1 MPLIERVNFKAIHL
15 IREHLAFGWSA
26 EELVL
31 NHPQLRLGEVYAA
44 LAWYADHAS
53 EVEAVVRESLETA
66 EVGAADAGFARFPA
80 VSGRPARFG
89 DRVSRCRFAC

>member
-66 EVGAADAGFARFPA
+66 EVGAAAAEFRAISRRLRAAGAIR
-80 VSGRPARFG
+80 
-89 DRVSRCRFAC
+89 